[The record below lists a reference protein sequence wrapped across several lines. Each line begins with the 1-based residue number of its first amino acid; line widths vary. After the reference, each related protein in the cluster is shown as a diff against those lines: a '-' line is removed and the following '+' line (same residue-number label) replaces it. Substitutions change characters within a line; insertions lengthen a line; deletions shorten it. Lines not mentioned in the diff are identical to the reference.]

1 MKRIENKTIT
11 SYKGPWWPRTVGNV
25 ELIGCTFRGCSI
37 GFRRSKDFSRR
48 TIVRNVHMRNCKIS
62 TCLLGPAQLEEI
74 TVENVQ
80 GDDLFVWG
88 ALFKHVRM
96 VGKFDTIVIHGIVT
110 TNWVS
115 ERDQLERYWLLC
127 NEYYVDCDWALD
139 IREAQFADFSIRTR
153 GVPAH
158 LVRRD
163 PETQA
168 VVTKQRIIEGKW
180 RSLELGKLVQ
190 THFRLWENEGGEDLI
205 IVAPKAMKSD
215 FIEVMADIRRLR
227 EAGIAEPN

>member
-1 MKRIENKTIT
+1 MKRFENKTIT
-11 SYKGPWWPRTVGNV
+11 SYKGPWWPRTIGSV

-48 TIVRNVHMRNCKIS
+48 TIVRNVYMRNCEIS

-80 GDDLFVWG
+80 GDNLFVWG

-96 VGKFDTIVIHGIVT
+96 RGRFDGIVIHGIPELGMRG
-110 TNWVS
+110 
-115 ERDQLERYWLLC
+115 ERQQRYWSLC
-127 NEYYVDCDWALD
+127 NEYYASCDWALD
-139 IREAQFADFSIRTR
+139 IREAEFADFSIRTR
-153 GVPAH
+153 GIPAH

-190 THFRLWENEGGEDLI
+190 TDFRLWENEGGEDLI
-205 IVAPKAMKSD
+205 IVAPKGMKSD